1 MTAHWERYDLRLVL
15 ERNWD
20 TLAPKLRGR
29 LNVWVGEMDDYFLE
43 DAVRRL
49 DAFLQ
54 DRPSIEARIVYG
66 PNRGHCWTG
75 ISPAE
80 MLREMAAQVEGAG
93 R

>member
-1 MTAHWERYDLRLVL
+1 MTAYWERYDLRLVL
-15 ERNWD
+15 ERAWD

-29 LNVWVGEMDDYFLE
+29 LNIWVGEMDDYFLE
-43 DAVRRL
+43 GAVHRL

-54 DRPSIEARIVYG
+54 DRSSIGARIVYG
-66 PNRGHCWTG
+66 PGRGHCWTG

-80 MLREMAAQVEGAG
+80 MLREMAAQVESAG